1 MVEREQIEIIINTII
16 GQSNIIG
23 KCKRTIDEAKFNSLK
38 TNEEIAEFFG
48 LEYLPQGR
56 LGTEGEVMDGV
67 NKNIAFYDKRNNV
80 TISFITDETYK
91 IPGLDFDNNHVEGDY
106 GDEYVVNLKDV
117 IRAYYE
123 APYSLKK
130 STWLINF
137 EKGSNLFTGGDCS
150 MYGVNI
156 YRGGLWGDVRE
167 VLYHEM
173 SHALSFQ
180 YLDWRNGEDMTADVL
195 PEKLRSRWE
204 KATKEDYKY
213 QEEHGLHHQDTT
225 EYGEENPM
233 EDFAEMGTT
242 IASKLTGANYTPNS
256 HYKFKVED
264 DSPSGYHYELQNS
277 DDIIRCNPNRAKL
290 MRELMSTGKNIDG
303 DNKQEYIDTILDK
316 YK

>member
-1 MVEREQIEIIINTII
+1 MVERETIEHILNTII
-16 GQSNIIG
+16 KNDNIKG
-23 KCKRTIDEAKFNSLK
+23 KCKKTINEIAFNKLK

-56 LGTEGEVMDGV
+56 LGVEGEILDGV

-80 TISFITDETYK
+80 TISFITDEDYK
-91 IPGLDFDNNHVEGDY
+91 IEGLDFNNNHVEGDY
-106 GDEYVVNLKDV
+106 DDEYVANLRDV

-137 EKGSNLFTGGDCS
+137 TKGFGLFTGGDCS

-156 YRGGLWGDVRE
+156 YRGGLWGDVHE

-173 SHALSFQ
+173 SHALSYQ
-180 YLDWRNGEDMTADVL
+180 YIDWRNGEEMSATQL
-195 PEKLRSRWE
+195 PKKLKDKWE
-204 KATKEDYKY
+204 KATQEDYKY
-213 QEEHGLHHQDTT
+213 QKEHGLPHQDTT
-225 EYGEENPM
+225 TYGEENPV

-242 IASKLTGANYTPNS
+242 IASKLTGAGYTPNS
-256 HYKFKVED
+256 HYSFKIED
-264 DSPSGYHYELQNS
+264 DSPRGYHRESQTT

-290 MRELMSTGKNIDG
+290 MRELMNTGKHIDG
-303 DNKQEYIDTILDK
+303 DNKQEYINTILDK
-316 YK
+316 YE